1 MKKMLLAFL
10 QSIHP
15 QVGHGRLRVHCFA
28 GCRVKACDHLE
39 VRLSGDEKVSQVG
52 MGFALNSLMVQL
64 PHVIVAGIPSVDR
77 AVVTFD
83 DKTKK

>member
-1 MKKMLLAFL
+1 ML
-10 QSIHP
+10 
-15 QVGHGRLRVHCFA
+15 CW
-28 GCRVKACDHLE
+28 CRVKAYDHLE

-64 PHVIVAGIPSVDR
+64 PQVIVAGIPSVDR

-83 DKTKK
+83 DKTNK